1 MLKDGAIRLS
11 AACVEACG
19 RERPAL
25 SGCSVAPSALECG
38 GREELLGNRVSH
50 VEKGLVWL

>member
-38 GREELLGNRVSH
+38 GREELLGNRLSH